1 MIWLYFVIAL
11 LVSYLIGALPIGAMV
26 AATRKIDIAQH
37 GSGKMGTTNVLRS
50 VGRRAAALVLL
61 GDVMKG
67 VVAVLLVKLLA
78 PLFVTGDGR
87 FELAGFS
94 VLFLTVASLLAT
106 AGAVLGHVMSV
117 YLRLVYGKWHGG
129 RGVATAIG
137 ALLVVNPL
145 VVLIAV
151 GVGVPVILISRYV
164 SLGSILGAI
173 AGSLAVILLVAFGQ
187 MDILSILFAAVGLF
201 IVIMHRDNIERLLK
215 GTERKLGERA

>member
-67 VVAVLLVKLLA
+67 VVAVLLVKLIA

-164 SLGSILGAI
+164 SLGSILGAL

-187 MDILSILFAAVGLF
+187 MDILSLLFAVVGLF